1 MATPQLHQQ
10 VTYEVHLAIYD
21 LSRGM
26 ARSLSAQ
33 FLGPNHAIDV
43 IPHTGIIVYGKEYY
57 FGGNGIECSEPTHF
71 RSTRGLFPIQTQNL
85 GVTRVS
91 KAQFEDWC
99 RTHGHSSSMFSN
111 LSYDLFERNCN
122 NFSQHAITDGLCL
135 PNVSVPE
142 WVLNVPRRVL
152 SSPMGQLIRP
162 IMEQMKITGPTGGGA
177 NADFNT
183 VTFSETNET
192 NPWISYPSTGV
203 NNEGNVDVDASQNSS
218 SQNPWANL
226 SSTTNGDR
234 STASNVIM
242 AQPIETS
249 QSSPLVPVSSK
260 EEEEERILK
269 VLTFLYRAQKNES
282 FRS

>member
-1 MATPQLHQQ
+1 MATPQLHEQ

-57 FGGNGIECSEPTHF
+57 FGGNGIECSDPTHF

-91 KAQFEDWC
+91 KAQFENWC
-99 RTHGHSSSMFSN
+99 RTHGHSSGMFSN
-111 LSYDLFERNCN
+111 SSYDLFERNCN
-122 NFSQHAITDGLCL
+122 NFSQYAITDGLCL

-142 WVLNVPRRVL
+142 WVLNVPQRVL

-162 IMEQMKITGPTGGGA
+162 MMEQMQITGPTGGGG
-177 NADFNT
+177 NAGVNN
-183 VTFSETNET
+183 FSETNET
-192 NPWISYPSTGV
+192 NPWISYASTGV
-203 NNEGNVDVDASQNSS
+203 NNEGNVFSDVDASQNSS

-226 SSTTNGDR
+226 PSSNGDQ
-234 STASNVIM
+234 SAASNVVM
-242 AQPIETS
+242 APPIETN
-249 QSSPLVPVSSK
+249 QSAPLVPVSSK

-269 VLTFLYRAQKNES
+269 VLTFLYRVQQNES